1 MKITFS
7 NKTYLNQ
14 NADIPENQKL
24 TDANV
29 NEIKNVVNSND
40 NDTNQNTTSI
50 GNLNNLNTT
59 NKNNLVEA
67 LNEVNNP
74 IIAQNRVNSV
84 DYALK
89 NSDYLPFTKENFNNS
104 NGKIVFNSNGTVT
117 INHTGLIKISV
128 LIWING
134 NSNQRPWT
142 KITNITNNV
151 DITGCIADIGDNGYV
166 THTISNIY
174 ANVSNGDNLGVKI
187 GLNSGSFVS
196 INKYSGDYISYMNIE
211 IIK

>member
-1 MKITFS
+1 MKLTFS
-7 NKTYLNQ
+7 DKTYLNQ
-14 NADIPENQKL
+14 NAEIPENQKL

-40 NDTNQNTTSI
+40 DDTNKNTTSI

-59 NKNNLVEA
+59 KKNNLVEA

-89 NSDYLPFTKENFNNS
+89 NGDYLPFTKENFNNS
-104 NGKIVFNSNGTVT
+104 DGKIVFNSNGTVT
-117 INHTGLIKISV
+117 INHTGLIKISA

-134 NSNQRPWT
+134 SPNQRPWA
-142 KITNITNNV
+142 KLTNITKNV

-166 THTISNIY
+166 THTIPNIY

-187 GLNSGSFVS
+187 GLNSGSSVA

>member
-7 NKTYLNQ
+7 DKTYLNQ
-14 NADIPENQKL
+14 NADIPENQKM

-59 NKNNLVEA
+59 NKSDLVSA
-67 LNEVNNP
+67 INEVNNP
-74 IIAQNRVNSV
+74 IIAQNRVNSA
-84 DYALK
+84 DYAL
-89 NSDYLPFTKENFNNS
+89 NNGDYLPFTKENFNNS

-134 NSNQRPWT
+134 NPNQRPWT
-142 KITNITNNV
+142 KITNITNNA
-151 DITGCIADIGDNGYV
+151 DITGCIGDIGDNGYV
-166 THTISNIY
+166 THAIPNIY
-174 ANVSNGDNLGVKI
+174 ENVSNGDNLGVKI
-187 GLNSGSFVS
+187 VLGSGSSVAINKNSG
-196 INKYSGDYISYMNIE
+196 NYMSYMNIE